1 MKSVQGDFGPSKAF
15 CNTQA
20 LKHSSLV
27 EGVKGAGLCFVRH
40 YSVRPVVRC
49 LWGQWGCFYPSVA
62 VPSCLSLLKALKGF
76 ARVLYKKQQCKDL
89 IQ

>member
-40 YSVRPVVRC
+40 YSVRPVVR
-49 LWGQWGCFYPSVA
+49 GSGDVSIHQ
-62 VPSCLSLLKALKGF
+62 
-76 ARVLYKKQQCKDL
+76 
-89 IQ
+89 